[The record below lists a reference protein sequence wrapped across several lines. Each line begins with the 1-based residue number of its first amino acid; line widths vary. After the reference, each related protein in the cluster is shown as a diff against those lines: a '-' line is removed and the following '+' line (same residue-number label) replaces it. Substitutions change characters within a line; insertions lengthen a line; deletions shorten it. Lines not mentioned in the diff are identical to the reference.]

1 MEKFISKNLLA
12 KYRIENLNESTRFFS
27 AVENKRKRL
36 KQFGEVSVFL
46 SHKHDETQIIKDT
59 IILLNKLGVE
69 VYVDWQ
75 DEGMPK
81 TTSGVTAKRIKDKI
95 KQCDKFILLA
105 TEAAIASKWCNW
117 ELGFGD
123 AHKYDK
129 NIAIMPITDK
139 EEGTF
144 SGSEYLQI
152 YPVITSEN
160 YYNMGNY
167 FVEFNNTKIR
177 LEDWLKRK

>member
-12 KYRIENLNESTRFFS
+12 KYRIENLNESTLFFS

-46 SHKHDETQIIKDT
+46 SHKHDETQIIRDT

-81 TTSGVTAKRIKDKI
+81 TTSGVTAKRIKNKI

-123 AHKYDK
+123 AYKYDK

-139 EEGTF
+139 EEGAF

-152 YPVITSEN
+152 YPIITSEY
-160 YYNMGNY
+160 YYNMGHY

-177 LEDWLKRK
+177 LEDWLKSK